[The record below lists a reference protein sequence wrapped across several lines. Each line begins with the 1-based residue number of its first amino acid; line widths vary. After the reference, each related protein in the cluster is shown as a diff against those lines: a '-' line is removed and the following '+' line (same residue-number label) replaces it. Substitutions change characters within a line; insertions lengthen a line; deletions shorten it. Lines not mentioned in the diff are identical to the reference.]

1 MDQIPAQDILLY
13 LRARLP
19 EMVALLRQLV
29 LAESPSTEP
38 DTQRPV
44 FALLA
49 AALGRLNYTA
59 HHIPGRQ
66 TGGHL
71 YARPSQRMRHRLRQL
86 LLGHCD
92 TVWPLG
98 TLQQMPMDVRESMM
112 RGPGVYDMKAGLVQ
126 MLYALQALQSL
137 HLEPSVTPL
146 VFINSDEEIGSHE
159 STPYIRRLAR
169 IVDRALVLEP
179 SLGTDGKLKIARKGV
194 GRFTVVVKGKA
205 AHAGLNPEAGASAIL
220 ELSYVIQKLF
230 ALNDPSKGI
239 TVNVG
244 MIDGGLR
251 PNVIAPE
258 SRAQG
263 EVRVLTH
270 KDARQIAERIRTL
283 QPVIPGVTL
292 EIDERLS
299 RPPMELTPR
308 NQSLW
313 EMAKSLGREL
323 GLELAAEAVGG
334 ASDGN
339 TTSLFT
345 ATLDGLG
352 AVGDGA
358 HAWHEFVFLDKMVER
373 AALLALL
380 LLAPPIQALAES

>member
-1 MDQIPAQDILLY
+1 
-13 LRARLP
+13 
-19 EMVALLRQLV
+19 
-29 LAESPSTEP
+29 
-38 DTQRPV
+38 
-44 FALLA
+44 
-49 AALGRLNYTA
+49 
-59 HHIPGRQ
+59 
-66 TGGHL
+66 
-71 YARPSQRMRHRLRQL
+71 L

-98 TLQQMPMDVRESMM
+98 TLQKMPLEMSEGVM

-126 MLYALQALQSL
+126 MLYALQALHVL

-146 VFINSDEEIGSHE
+146 VFINSDEEIGSSE
-159 STPYIRRLAR
+159 STRYIRRLAR
-169 IVDRALVLEP
+169 LADRAFVLEP
-179 SLGTDGKLKIARKGV
+179 SLGVERKLKTARKGV
-194 GRFTVVVKGKA
+194 GRFNVVMKGKA
-205 AHAGLNPEAGASAIL
+205 AHAGLNPGEGASAIL

-244 MIDGGLR
+244 VIEGGLR
-251 PNVIAPE
+251 PNVVAPE

-263 EVRVLTH
+263 EFRVLTH
-270 KDARQIAERIRTL
+270 KDAQQIAECIRNL
-283 QPVIPGVTL
+283 QPVTPGVTL
-292 EIDERLS
+292 EIAERLS

-308 NQSLW
+308 NQVLW
-313 EMAKSLGREL
+313 ETAKSLGREINL
-323 GLELAAEAVGG
+323 DLSAGLAGG

-358 HAWHEFVFLDKMVER
+358 HAQHEFIYSDKMVER
-373 AALLALL
+373 GALLALL
-380 LLAPPIQALAES
+380 LMAPPLSQ

>member
-1 MDQIPAQDILLY
+1 MPV
-13 LRARLP
+13 
-19 EMVALLRQLV
+19 EMSEGA
-29 LAESPSTEP
+29 
-38 DTQRPV
+38 
-44 FALLA
+44 
-49 AALGRLNYTA
+49 
-59 HHIPGRQ
+59 
-66 TGGHL
+66 
-71 YARPSQRMRHRLRQL
+71 
-86 LLGHCD
+86 
-92 TVWPLG
+92 
-98 TLQQMPMDVRESMM
+98 M

-126 MLYALQALQSL
+126 MLYALQALQVL

-159 STPYIRRLAR
+159 STRYIRRFAR
-169 IVDRALVLEP
+169 VVDRALVLEP
-179 SLGTDGKLKIARKGV
+179 SLGDDGKLKIARKGV
-194 GRFTVVVKGKA
+194 GRFTVVVRGKA
-205 AHAGLNPEAGASAIL
+205 AHAGLNPAAGASAIL

-230 ALNDPSKGI
+230 ALNDPHKGI
-239 TVNVG
+239 SVNVG
-244 MIDGGLR
+244 VIEGGLR

-263 EVRVLTH
+263 EFRALTH
-270 KDARQIAERIRTL
+270 KDAEQIAERIRNL
-283 QPVIPGVTL
+283 QPVTPGVTL

-308 NQSLW
+308 NHSLW
-313 EMAKSLGREL
+313 EIAKRLGQEI

-339 TTSLFT
+339 TASLFT

-358 HAWHEFVFLDKMVER
+358 HARHEFAFLDQMVER

-380 LLAPPIQALAES
+380 LLAPPVKTA

>member
-1 MDQIPAQDILLY
+1 
-13 LRARLP
+13 
-19 EMVALLRQLV
+19 
-29 LAESPSTEP
+29 
-38 DTQRPV
+38 V

-49 AALGRLNYTA
+49 EALGRLYYTV

-71 YARPSQRMRHRLRQL
+71 YARPSQRIRHRPRQL

-98 TLQQMPMDVRESMM
+98 TLQKMPLEMSEGMM
-112 RGPGVYDMKAGLVQ
+112 RGPGAYDMKAGLVQ
-126 MLYALQALQSL
+126 MLYALQALQVL

-159 STPYIRRLAR
+159 STPYIRLLAR

-179 SLGTDGKLKIARKGV
+179 SLGAEGKLKVARKGV

-205 AHAGLNPEAGASAIL
+205 AHAGLNPAEGASAIL

-230 ALNDPSKGI
+230 ALNDPTTGI

-244 MIDGGLR
+244 TIEGGLR

-263 EVRVLTH
+263 EFRVLTH
-270 KDARQIAERIRTL
+270 KDAQQIAERIRNL
-283 QPVIPGVTL
+283 QPVTPGVTL

-308 NQSLW
+308 NRSLW
-313 EMAKSLGREL
+313 EIAQSLGREI
-323 GLELAAEAVGG
+323 GLELAGEAVGG

-352 AVGDGA
+352 AVGNGA
-358 HAWHEFVFLDKMVER
+358 HARHEFVYLDKMLER

-380 LLAPPIQALAES
+380 LMAPPVTAA

>member
-1 MDQIPAQDILLY
+1 MDQVPAQDILFY
-13 LRARLP
+13 LRNHLP
-19 EMVALLRQLV
+19 EMVKLLRQLV
-29 LAESPSTEP
+29 LAESPSTVP
-38 DTQRPV
+38 DVQKTVLTPLAE
-44 FALLA
+44 ALA
-49 AALGRLNYTA
+49 RLNYTVR
-59 HHIPGRQ
+59 HISGRQ
-66 TGGHL
+66 SGGHL
-71 YARPSQRMRHRLRQL
+71 YARPRQRVRHRPVQL

-98 TLQQMPMDVRESMM
+98 TLQKMPLEMSEGMM

-126 MLYALQALQSL
+126 MLYALQALHAL

-146 VFINSDEEIGSHE
+146 VFINSDEEIGSSE
-159 STPYIRRLAR
+159 STHYIRRLAHLA
-169 IVDRALVLEP
+169 DRAFVLEP
-179 SLGTDGKLKIARKGV
+179 SLGVEGKLKIARKGV
-194 GRFTVVVKGKA
+194 GRFTVVMKGKA
-205 AHAGLNPEAGASAIL
+205 AHAGLNPGEGASAIL

-263 EVRVLTH
+263 EVRVLTY
-270 KDARQIAERIRTL
+270 KDAQQIAERIRNL
-283 QPVIPGVTL
+283 QPVTPGVTL

-313 EMAKSLGREL
+313 EIAKSLGREI
-323 GLELAAEAVGG
+323 GLELAAGAVGG

-358 HAWHEFVFLDKMVER
+358 HARHEFVYLDKMVER
-373 AALLALL
+373 GALLALL
-380 LLAPPIQALAES
+380 LMAPPLSQ